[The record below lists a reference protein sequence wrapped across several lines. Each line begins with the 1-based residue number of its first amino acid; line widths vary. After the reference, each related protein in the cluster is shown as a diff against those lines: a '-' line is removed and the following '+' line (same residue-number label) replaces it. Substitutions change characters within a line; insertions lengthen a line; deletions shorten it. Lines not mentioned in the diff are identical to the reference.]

1 MLKKTLIILF
11 LVVVC
16 FSFAFGQ
23 EISEKKEIA
32 IFGLSYTDWSIPD
45 GALGLVD
52 QSIQNVFI
60 NLKRFDIIG
69 MSYRLDAGDISG
81 FIEEIKKVKESNIEV
96 PEAVRLG
103 EQTFTEAD
111 FNKLVGSFI
120 IVVPV
125 MSYYDVV
132 SDDNGGYTAEI
143 QTSFTFINVEEGK
156 AFASFQVDTT
166 GAADTPKAAVKSA
179 VDAMPIQLSYEIR
192 KIPEFQ
198 LKSGVLDV
206 NGREI
211 LIELG
216 ANMGIKLGDEF
227 SLTDTV
233 ILPSG
238 HSVEKKVGLLVVKE
252 VNQEVSTAQ
261 VFYAKKKPAIG
272 DQLKEIP
279 RMGFESVLYVNYIRQ
294 TDSALDPILAL
305 GIRQIVARG
314 FYRTRPY
321 VGVEIPLGVD
331 VKGVLLNYFFFPV
344 NVYAGAELNW
354 YFGRLHITPAIDA
367 ALGMLVPIAEE
378 YQDDYVIYSSIGGHA
393 RLGVSYMFSD
403 NIKLFGEAGY
413 AAMLSINEGFFN
425 SYAGVLFG
433 GGITFKY

>member
-1 MLKKTLIILF
+1 MKKILIILF
-11 LVVVC
+11 LVMIC
-16 FSFAFGQ
+16 FSFSFGQ

-45 GALGLVD
+45 GAMGLVD

-81 FIEEIKKVKESNIEV
+81 FIEEIKRVKESNIEV

-111 FNKLVGSFI
+111 FNRLVGAFL

-125 MSYYDVV
+125 MSYYNVAA
-132 SDDNGGYTAEI
+132 DDGGGYTAEI

-166 GAADTPKAAVKSA
+166 GSADTSKAAVKSA

-192 KIPEFQ
+192 KIKEFQ
-198 LKSGVLDV
+198 LKSGILDV
-206 NGREI
+206 NGKEV

-227 SLTDTV
+227 SLTNIV

-252 VNQEVSTAQ
+252 VHEEVSTAQ
-261 VFYAKKKPAIG
+261 VFYASKKPAVG

-279 RMGFESVLYVNYIRQ
+279 RMGFETSMYINYIRQ
-294 TDSALDPILAL
+294 SDSTLEPILAL

-314 FYRTRPY
+314 FYKTRPY
-321 VGVEIPLGVD
+321 FGVEIPLGVD
-331 VKGVLLNYFFFPV
+331 SYGFFFPV
-344 NVYAGAELNW
+344 NIYVGAEMNW
-354 YFGRLHITPAIDA
+354 YFGRLHFTPAIDVA
-367 ALGMLVPIAEE
+367 IGMLIPIVEAFDE
-378 YQDDYVIYSSIGGHA
+378 YVIYSSIGGHA
-393 RLGVSYMFSD
+393 RVSVNYMITD
-403 NIKLFGEAGY
+403 DIKLFGEVGY
-413 AAMLSINEGFFN
+413 STMLGISSWFDTYSGM
-425 SYAGVLFG
+425 LFG

>member
-1 MLKKTLIILF
+1 MLKKILIILV
-11 LVVVC
+11 LVMIC
-16 FSFAFGQ
+16 FSFSFGQ

-52 QSIQNVFI
+52 QSMQNVFI

-81 FIEEIKKVKESNIEV
+81 FIDEIKKVKESNIEV

-111 FNKLVGSFI
+111 FNKLVGAFI
-120 IVVPV
+120 IVIPV
-125 MSYYDVV
+125 MSYYEVAA
-132 SDDNGGYTAEI
+132 DDGGGYTAEI

-166 GAADTPKAAVKSA
+166 GSADTSKAAVKNA
-179 VDAMPIQLSYEIR
+179 VDAMPIQLSYEVR

-206 NGREI
+206 NGREV

-227 SLTDTV
+227 NLTNTV

-238 HSVEKKVGLLVVKE
+238 HAVEKEVGLLVVKE

-261 VFYAKKKPAIG
+261 VFYAQKKPAVG

-279 RMGFESVLYVNYIRQ
+279 RMGFESVMYVNYISQ
-294 TDSALDPILAL
+294 IDINADPIIAI
-305 GIRQIVARG
+305 GVRQIVARG
-314 FYRTRPY
+314 FYKTRPY
-321 VGVEIPLGVD
+321 VGVEVPLGVES
-331 VKGVLLNYFFFPV
+331 YFIFFPV
-344 NVYAGAELNW
+344 NVYVGGEMNW
-354 YFGRLHITPAIDA
+354 YMGRLHITPAIDV
-367 ALGMLVPIAEE
+367 ALGMLVPVFKEFE
-378 YQDDYVIYSSIGGHA
+378 DYIVYSSLGGHA
-393 RLGVSYMFSD
+393 RLGISYMLSD
-403 NIKLFGEAGY
+403 NIKLSGEIGY
-413 AAMLSINEGFFN
+413 AAMLHISEWFD
-425 SYAGVLFG
+425 SYSGILFG
-433 GGITFKY
+433 GGVTFKY

>member
-1 MLKKTLIILF
+1 MKKILIILF
-11 LVVVC
+11 LVMIC
-16 FSFAFGQ
+16 FSFSFGQ

-45 GALGLVD
+45 GAMGLVD

-81 FIEEIKKVKESNIEV
+81 FIEEIKRVKESNIEV

-111 FNKLVGSFI
+111 FNRLVGAFL

-125 MSYYDVV
+125 MSYYNVAA
-132 SDDNGGYTAEI
+132 DDGGGYTAEI

-166 GAADTPKAAVKSA
+166 GSADTSKAAVKSA

-192 KIPEFQ
+192 KIKEFQ
-198 LKSGVLDV
+198 LKSGILDV
-206 NGREI
+206 NGKEV

-227 SLTDTV
+227 SLTNIV

-252 VNQEVSTAQ
+252 VHEEVSTAQ
-261 VFYAKKKPAIG
+261 VFYASKKPAVG

-279 RMGFESVLYVNYIRQ
+279 RMGFETSMYINYIRQ
-294 TDSALDPILAL
+294 SDSTLEPILAL

-314 FYRTRPY
+314 FYKTRPY
-321 VGVEIPLGVD
+321 FGVEIPLGVD
-331 VKGVLLNYFFFPV
+331 SYGFFFPV
-344 NVYAGAELNW
+344 NIYVGAEMNW
-354 YFGRLHITPAIDA
+354 YFGRLHFTPAIDVA
-367 ALGMLVPIAEE
+367 IGMLIPIVEAFDE
-378 YQDDYVIYSSIGGHA
+378 YVIYSSIGGHA
-393 RLGVSYMFSD
+393 RVSVNYMITD
-403 NIKLFGEAGY
+403 DIKLFGEVGY
-413 AAMLSINEGFFN
+413 STMLGISSWFDTYRGM
-425 SYAGVLFG
+425 LFG

>member
-1 MLKKTLIILF
+1 MLKKVLIILF
-11 LVVVC
+11 LVMIC
-16 FSFAFGQ
+16 FSFSFGQ

-69 MSYRLDAGDISG
+69 MSYKLDAGDISG

-111 FNKLVGSFI
+111 FNRLVGAFI

-125 MSYYDVV
+125 MSYYEVAA
-132 SDDNGGYTAEI
+132 DDGGGYTAEI

-166 GAADTPKAAVKSA
+166 GSADTSKAAVKNA
-179 VDAMPIQLSYEIR
+179 VDAMPIQLSYEVR

-206 NGREI
+206 NGKEV

-227 SLTDTV
+227 NLTNTV

-294 TDSALDPILAL
+294 TDPALDPILAL

-314 FYRTRPY
+314 FYKTRPY
-321 VGVEIPLGVD
+321 VGVEIPLGVESY
-331 VKGVLLNYFFFPV
+331 LIFFPV
-344 NVYAGAELNW
+344 NVYAGAEMNW
-354 YFGRLHITPAIDA
+354 YMGRLHITPAIDV
-367 ALGMLVPIAEE
+367 ALGMLIPVFEKFE
-378 YQDDYVIYSSIGGHA
+378 DYIVYSSIGGHA
-393 RLGVSYMFSD
+393 KLGISYMMSD
-403 NIKLFGEAGY
+403 NIKLSGEVGY
-413 AAMLSINEGFFN
+413 ATMLGISSWFDTYSGLL
-425 SYAGVLFG
+425 VG
-433 GGITFKY
+433 GGVTFKY

>member
-1 MLKKTLIILF
+1 MLKKSLLTLSLIM
-11 LVVVC
+11 VC

-32 IFGLSYTDWSIPD
+32 IFSLSYTDWSIPD

-52 QSIQNVFI
+52 QSMQNVFI

-69 MSYRLDAGDISG
+69 MSYRLDAGDING
-81 FIEEIKKVKESNIEV
+81 FIEEIQKVKESNIEV

-120 IVVPV
+120 IVIPV
-125 MSYYDVV
+125 MSYYEVAA
-132 SDDNGGYTAEI
+132 DDGGGYTAEI
-143 QTSFTFINVEEGK
+143 QTSFTFINVEEGRT
-156 AFASFQVDTT
+156 FASFQVDTT
-166 GAADTPKAAVKSA
+166 GSADTAKAAVKNA
-179 VDAMPIQLSYEIR
+179 VDAMPIQLSYEVR

-198 LKSGVLDV
+198 LKSGILDV
-206 NGREI
+206 SGKEV

-227 SLTDTV
+227 SLTTTV
-233 ILPSG
+233 ILSSG

-279 RMGFESVLYVNYIRQ
+279 RMGFESAIYVNYISQ
-294 TDSALDPILAL
+294 TDPALDPILAL
-305 GIRQIVARG
+305 GIRQIAARG
-314 FYRTRPY
+314 FYKTRPY

-354 YFGRLHITPAIDA
+354 YFGRLHVTPAIDV

-378 YQDDYVIYSSIGGHA
+378 YQDDFIIYSSIGGHA
-393 RLGVSYMFSD
+393 RLGVSYMISD

-413 AAMLSINEGFFN
+413 AAMLSINDGFFN
-425 SYAGVLFG
+425 SYSGLLFG
-433 GGITFKY
+433 GGVTFKY

>member
-1 MLKKTLIILF
+1 MLKKTLIIF
-11 LVVVC
+11 LLIVVI
-16 FSFAFGQ
+16 FSYSFGQ

-69 MSYRLDAGDISG
+69 MEYRLDAGDISG
-81 FIEEIKKVKESNIEV
+81 FTDAIKQIKESNVEV

-120 IVVPV
+120 IVIPV
-125 MSYYDVV
+125 MSYYNVS
-132 SDDNGGYTAEI
+132 SDDNGEYTAEI

-166 GAADTPKAAVKSA
+166 GADDSAKAAVKSA
-179 VDAMPIQLSYEIR
+179 VDAMPLQLSFEVR

-198 LKSGVLDV
+198 LKSGILDV
-206 NGREI
+206 NGKEI

-216 ANMGIKLGDEF
+216 DNMGIKLGDEF
-227 SLTDTV
+227 NLTNTV
-233 ILPSG
+233 ILPTG
-238 HSVEKKVGLLVVKE
+238 HVVEKKVGLLVVKE

-261 VFYAKKKPAIG
+261 VFYASKKPAVG

-279 RMGFESVLYVNYIRQ
+279 RMGFESAFYVNYISQ
-294 TDSALDPILAL
+294 TDASKNPILAV
-305 GIRQIVARG
+305 GIRQIVSRG
-314 FYRTRPY
+314 FYKIRPY

-331 VKGVLLNYFFFPV
+331 VKGVLLSYLFFPV
-344 NVYAGAELNW
+344 NAYVGTELNW
-354 YFGRLHITPAIDA
+354 YFGRLHITPAVDV

-378 YQDDYVIYSSIGGHA
+378 WQDDFIIYSSIGGHA
-393 RLGVSYMFSD
+393 RLAVNYLVSD
-403 NIKLFGEAGY
+403 NIKVFAEAGY
-413 AAMLSINEGFFN
+413 SAMLSINDGFLVV
-425 SYAGVLFG
+425 VLRLN
-433 GGITFKY
+433 IKCVREK

>member
-1 MLKKTLIILF
+1 MLKKILIVLIL
-11 LVVVC
+11 VIVS

-32 IFGLSYTDWSIPD
+32 IFSLSYTDWSIPD

-52 QSIQNVFI
+52 QSVQNVFI

-81 FIEEIKKVKESNIEV
+81 FIDEIKKVKESNIEV

-120 IVVPV
+120 IVIPV
-125 MSYYDVV
+125 MSYYEVAA
-132 SDDNGGYTAEI
+132 DDGGGYNAEI

-166 GAADTPKAAVKSA
+166 GSDETAKAAIKNA
-179 VDAMPIQLSYEIR
+179 VDAMPIQLSYEVR

-198 LKSGVLDV
+198 LKSGILDV

-227 SLTDTV
+227 SITNTV

-238 HSVEKKVGLLVVKE
+238 HLIEKKVGLLVVKE
-252 VNQEVSTAQ
+252 VNQEVSTAK
-261 VFYAKKKPAIG
+261 VFYAKKKPAVG

-279 RMGFESVLYVNYIRQ
+279 RMGFESALYVNYISQ
-294 TDSALDPILAL
+294 SDPAKDPILAL
-305 GIRQIVARG
+305 GIRQIVSRG
-314 FYRTRPY
+314 YYKTRPY
-321 VGVEIPLGVD
+321 VGVEIPLGV
-331 VKGVLLNYFFFPV
+331 KSWGFFFPV
-344 NVYAGAELNW
+344 NTYAGAEMNW
-354 YFGRLHITPAIDA
+354 YFGRLHFTPALDV
-367 ALGMLVPIAEE
+367 ALGMLVPIVEE
-378 YQDDYVIYSSIGGHA
+378 FNEYVIYSSIGGHA
-393 RLGVSYMFSD
+393 RFGVSYMMTD
-403 NIKLFGEAGY
+403 NIKLFGEIGY
-413 AAMLSINEGFFN
+413 SAMLGISSWFDTYSGIL
-425 SYAGVLFG
+425 YG
-433 GGITFKY
+433 GGVTLKY

>member
-1 MLKKTLIILF
+1 ML
-11 LVVVC
+11 
-16 FSFAFGQ
+16 GQ

-32 IFGLSYTDWSIPD
+32 IFSLSYTDWSIPD

-52 QSIQNVFI
+52 QSVQNVFI

-81 FIEEIKKVKESNIEV
+81 FIDEIKKVKESNIEV

-120 IVVPV
+120 IVIPV
-125 MSYYDVV
+125 MSYYEVAA
-132 SDDNGGYTAEI
+132 DDGGGYTAEI

-166 GAADTPKAAVKSA
+166 GSDETAKAAVKNA
-179 VDAMPIQLSYEIR
+179 VDAMPIQLSYEVR

-198 LKSGVLDV
+198 LKSGILDV

-216 ANMGIKLGDEF
+216 ANMGIKPGDEF
-227 SLTDTV
+227 SLTNTV

-238 HSVEKKVGLLVVKE
+238 HLVEKKVGLLVVKE
-252 VNQEVSTAQ
+252 VNQEVSTAK
-261 VFYAKKKPAIG
+261 VFYAKKKPAVG

-279 RMGFESVLYVNYIRQ
+279 RMGFESALYVNYISQ
-294 TDSALDPILAL
+294 SDPAKDPILAL
-305 GIRQIVARG
+305 GIRQIVSRG
-314 FYRTRPY
+314 FYKIRPY
-321 VGVEIPLGVD
+321 VGIEIPLGVD

-344 NVYAGAELNW
+344 NTYVGTEMNW
-354 YFGRLHITPAIDA
+354 YLGRLHITPAVDV

-378 YQDDYVIYSSIGGHA
+378 YQDDFVIYSSIGGHA
-393 RLGVSYMFSD
+393 RLGISYMFSD
-403 NIKLFGEAGY
+403 DIKLFGEAGY

-425 SYAGVLFG
+425 SYSGLLFG
-433 GGITFKY
+433 GGVTFKY